1 LFSCDGEY
9 WAVIAQCFHFG
20 VPSFII
26 IWAMYMEK
34 SWSKQ
39 PASAGHW
46 SLFLKK
52 KLFPLIRIY
61 LFWSL
66 LYFLITANWNTLTVQ
81 TMITKHSLGYG
92 WSGQYFIIIL
102 FQLLLLFPVLRWIY
116 ARRSLYYIFT
126 ILSFLLYVLYGY
138 GFESLPSILVK
149 TGRLPFF
156 LWVVYVFAGIS
167 MAKPNVLRPNLAM
180 VLLLPL
186 IPLEWIWVNSQE
198 LEYLSYVLPSVLIG
212 SVVLCLV
219 LVKRGINYK
228 KSLLTDT
235 IHYVGSRTMTIF
247 VANPLVI
254 IMLDSLFPDVRFGC
268 ESIFG
273 EVLAYLL
280 ATTLVLGICLLI
292 ERLIAK
298 VGLKGIIN

>member
-1 LFSCDGEY
+1 
-9 WAVIAQCFHFG
+9 
-20 VPSFII
+20 
-26 IWAMYMEK
+26 
-34 SWSKQ
+34 
-39 PASAGHW
+39 
-46 SLFLKK
+46 
-52 KLFPLIRIY
+52 
-61 LFWSL
+61 
-66 LYFLITANWNTLTVQ
+66 
-81 TMITKHSLGYG
+81 
-92 WSGQYFIIIL
+92 
-102 FQLLLLFPVLRWIY
+102 
-116 ARRSLYYIFT
+116 
-126 ILSFLLYVLYGY
+126 
-138 GFESLPSILVK
+138 
-149 TGRLPFF
+149 
-156 LWVVYVFAGIS
+156 
-167 MAKPNVLRPNLAM
+167 M